1 MFELVSSLFNVF
13 VEAAQGAF
21 DAFVTAIKGGE

>member
-1 MFELVSSLFNVF
+1 MFELISNLFNVF

-21 DAFVTAIKGGE
+21 DAFVKAIQG